1 MTDFSISNREEAE
14 ASLIK
19 NNILPTQEYIDAIYE
34 YLTKEEVDTIIIKQ
48 AA

>member
-1 MTDFSISNREEAE
+1 MIDFSISNREEAE

-19 NNILPTQEYIDAIYE
+19 NNILPTQGYIDAIYE
-34 YLTKEEVDTIIIKQ
+34 YLTIEEVDAIVKQ